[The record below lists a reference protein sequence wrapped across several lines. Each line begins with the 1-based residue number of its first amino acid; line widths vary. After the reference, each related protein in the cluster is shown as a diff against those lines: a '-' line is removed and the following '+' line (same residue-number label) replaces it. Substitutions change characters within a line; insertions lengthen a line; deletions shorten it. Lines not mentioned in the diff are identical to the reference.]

1 MALTPRR
8 YPDISTRQTNISR
21 PSTVCPLRPTTAPLS
36 HNPLQ
41 AELTGMMEDEGAIFL
56 VQVLVKPQPRPG
68 TSQNCSELCL
78 ALPEWIA
85 SQVDAVKLDQV
96 ECPHENAV
104 VSLPSPDQLKTG
116 DPVMTAGDGL
126 AVDNAGL
133 GAQPRK
139 SVDNQGEPWRQ
150 IVARTTIDGEAVW
163 CGPDGMQNLE
173 RDRYPVS

>member
-41 AELTGMMEDEGAIFL
+41 AELTGMMEDEGAVFL
-56 VQVLVKPQPRPG
+56 VQVLVKPQPRRG
-68 TSQNCSELCL
+68 TSQNSSELCL

-104 VSLPSPDQLKTG
+104 GRV
-116 DPVMTAGDGL
+116 VRAGRD
-126 AVDNAGL
+126 A
-133 GAQPRK
+133 
-139 SVDNQGEPWRQ
+139 EP
-150 IVARTTIDGEAVW
+150 
-163 CGPDGMQNLE
+163 
-173 RDRYPVS
+173 